1 MFLLVQLLPAV
12 AYADNP
18 STSFAAKFVH
28 TSLNKN
34 RCSINRVLVSLW
46 EFDVLE
52 YACCINLFEILSIS
66 CLLHLR
72 YFVVAFY
79 DYLCS
84 CFQVQ
89 VKICCSFYAR
99 NTFFI

>member
-12 AYADNP
+12 AYSDNP

-34 RCSINRVLVSLW
+34 RCSINRVLVSSS

-52 YACCINLFEILSIS
+52 YVCCLIFLLLFEMLSVS
-66 CLLHLR
+66 CLVHLR
-72 YFVVAFY
+72 YFVVAFCN
-79 DYLCS
+79 YLCS
-84 CFQVQ
+84 CLQVQ
-89 VKICCSFYAR
+89 VKIF
-99 NTFFI
+99 